1 MAVLTLNN
9 VSKTYLLENRQV
21 SALTNINLTVDA
33 GQFVT
38 FVGRSGCGKTTLL
51 RIIAGLEQK
60 TCGQITFQPP
70 EAKIGLV
77 FQEPRLMPWL
87 TVENNMAFALQQE
100 PDREYVKATVDH
112 YLKLLRLEDFRHAY
126 PSEISGG
133 MAQRTALG
141 RALCYNPDIILM
153 DEPLGA
159 LDAFTRATLQ
169 KELTQIFQEAHKT
182 ILFVTHDVDEAVLLG
197 ERIVVMGGGQ
207 ICNELAVPLTYPRIA
222 VSKEF
227 YNIRSQVLA
236 AIMEEP

>member
-9 VSKTYLLENRQV
+9 VGKNYMLENRQV
-21 SALTNINLTVDA
+21 PALTNINLTVEP

-60 TCGQITFQPP
+60 TGGQITFQPP
-70 EAKIGLV
+70 QAKIGLV

-100 PDREYVKATVDH
+100 PDQEYVKDTVDH

-159 LDAFTRATLQ
+159 LDAFTRTSLQ
-169 KELTQIFQEAHKT
+169 KELTQIFLEAHKT

-197 ERIVVMGGGQ
+197 ERIIVMGGGQ
-207 ICNELAVPLTYPRIA
+207 IRNEFTVPLTYPRIA
-222 VSKEF
+222 ANKEF
-227 YNIRSQVLA
+227 YDIRSQVLA
-236 AIMEEP
+236 AIMEKL

>member
-9 VSKTYLLENRQV
+9 VSKTYMLENRPV
-21 SALTNINLTVDA
+21 AALTNINLTVES

-100 PDREYVKATVDH
+100 SDREYVKDTVDH

-126 PSEISGG
+126 PAEISGG

-159 LDAFTRATLQ
+159 LDAFTRASLQ

-197 ERIVVMGGGQ
+197 ERIVVMGGGK
-207 ICNELAVPLTYPRIA
+207 ISNELAVPLPYPRLA
-222 VSKEF
+222 ASKEF
-227 YNIRSQVLA
+227 YDIRSQVLT
-236 AIMEEP
+236 AIMEER